1 MDVTTKKPSKDSK
14 QNLLDASIESF
25 LVTIDVICND
35 YKDENNVLRDVLT
48 KLDDRVI
55 KLRHLLQVGVRPK
68 TAPSKI
74 LDTGDTKKNTN
85 DSSKYP
91 KQKLLHDTE
100 NLVSSLRLH
109 DKHVRLSIQI

>member
-1 MDVTTKKPSKDSK
+1 MNLATNKSLKDPR

-25 LVTIDVICND
+25 LVTIDLICDD
-35 YKDENNVLRDVLT
+35 YKDENHVLRNVLT

-74 LDTGDTKKNTN
+74 LDTGETKKNTN
-85 DSSKYP
+85 DSLKGP
-91 KQKLLHDTE
+91 KQKFLHEAD
-100 NLVSSLRLH
+100 NLASSLRLQ
-109 DKHVRLSIQI
+109 DKQVRQVRF